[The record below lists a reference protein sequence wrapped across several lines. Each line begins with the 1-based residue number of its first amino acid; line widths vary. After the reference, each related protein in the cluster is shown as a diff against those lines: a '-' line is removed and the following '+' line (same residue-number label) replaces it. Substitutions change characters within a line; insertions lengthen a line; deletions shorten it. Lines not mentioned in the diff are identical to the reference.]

1 MAGVTLKD
9 VTIGFGGSLLLEV
22 ANWQIEQ
29 GERICLIG
37 RNGTGKSTLLRLEL
51 SPDSGMISKSQGLR
65 TALLPQEV
73 PSDLDGTV
81 YDIINNVATFTLVF
95 EGSGRVEEY
104 VGGYDNWLRQR
115 SETGNAIPKPKH

>member
-9 VTIGFGGSLLLEV
+9 VTIGFGGSLLLEA